1 MNEKT
6 LSFNSDNKT
15 KNKIKKNGI
24 VFSIITFVVLLIYA
38 LSLIIPLVWS
48 FITSCRDYI
57 DIIVN
62 GGFAMPNPWVNNYKT
77 VFEYFHVVVPFGAST
92 RNVEIPE
99 QLINSIL
106 YAFGSAVFS
115 MLASI
120 LVAYIS
126 SKFDFKFCSVIYV
139 IVILQMIIPIVGSL
153 PSEIRMATALGLYD
167 SIIGMWIM
175 KTYVTGLYFLV
186 FYSSFKL
193 IPKDYSE
200 AAQLDGAGNFR
211 IMWNIMFP
219 FVKGTIVTVIL
230 LNFITFWND
239 YQTPLIYMPTH
250 PTLAYG
256 LYYFT
261 SGSYE
266 IATSNVPTQLAG
278 CMLMAIP
285 LFAVFIIFQKRI
297 LGNLSLGGLK

>member
-1 MNEKT
+1 
-6 LSFNSDNKT
+6 
-15 KNKIKKNGI
+15 
-24 VFSIITFVVLLIYA
+24 
-38 LSLIIPLVWS
+38 
-48 FITSCRDYI
+48 
-57 DIIVN
+57 
-62 GGFAMPNPWVNNYKT
+62 
-77 VFEYFHVVVPFGAST
+77 
-92 RNVEIPE
+92 
-99 QLINSIL
+99 
-106 YAFGSAVFS
+106 
-115 MLASI
+115 
-120 LVAYIS
+120 
-126 SKFDFKFCSVIYV
+126 
-139 IVILQMIIPIVGSL
+139 
-153 PSEIRMATALGLYD
+153 
-167 SIIGMWIM
+167 
-175 KTYVTGLYFLV
+175 
-186 FYSSFKL
+186 
-193 IPKDYSE
+193 
-200 AAQLDGAGNFR
+200 
-211 IMWNIMFP
+211 MFP